1 MTQMSFK
8 IFVITALLFTT
19 KQVSSANLSTTSLST
34 IGEKALRPNLMARL
48 FSTKQVSVVPLPAIV
63 NEKSCSNSSKI
74 IKDSVALPYIQKSK
88 QQLAGNWE
96 GTFTLLDKTV
106 VTHTSD
112 HIIIDS
118 RHSEGRQPKSFIH
131 ANIQKTSNTY
141 YYNLKGFNGFEL
153 KNPMFLDVDSTRF
166 DFVNSLIRSGLYEGT
181 AGEQA
186 AYATCGNWQK
196 KINFR
201 PSEKKKM
208 TITHTLHDFIIN
220 EGTSSQIRTNTL
232 HIRRTMRFNDTTK
245 KYACQIPHASSESEI
260 LSALKQATK
269 VIFPEIQYFEGN
281 KPRDYEESEPEEYD
295 EPSILTE
302 YEEEF
307 TLTLTNNCI
316 FTRKG
321 NLIRIENRT
330 DKENQSSVSSV
341 KFYIKKYTFDIN
353 TIKSTIYAN
362 SKKSDI
368 INELIGL
375 GLYACTPKEDDFYH
389 YSANWCC
396 TFPLIDGSTIRHTPY
411 SIIHDNGAEIK
422 KYQEIY
428 SEELSNFVLDH
439 PLHLRTKSTFT
450 QFLTALIETGAIR
463 PAARKEKKDPP

>member
-1 MTQMSFK
+1 MAQMYFK
-8 IFVITALLFTT
+8 IFVTIVLLFTT
-19 KQVSSANLSTTSLST
+19 KQVSIANLSTILEGNPHPSL
-34 IGEKALRPNLMARL
+34 MVRL
-48 FSTKQVSVVPLPAIV
+48 FSTKQVSVVPIPAIV
-63 NEKSCSNSSKI
+63 KEKSSLKPSKI
-74 IKDSVALPYIQKSK
+74 IEGNVALPLIQKSK
-88 QQLAGNWE
+88 QQLTGNWE
-96 GTFTLLDKTV
+96 GSFTLLDRTM
-106 VTHTSD
+106 VTHTRD

-181 AGEQA
+181 TGEQA

-196 KINFR
+196 TITFH
-201 PSEKKKM
+201 PSEKQRM
-208 TITHTLHDFIIN
+208 TITHTMNDFIIN
-220 EGTSSQIRTNTL
+220 EGTSSQIRTSTL
-232 HIRRTMRFNDTTK
+232 HIRRIICFNDRAG
-245 KYACQIPHASSESEI
+245 KYNYQIPHASSESEI

-269 VIFPEIQYFEGN
+269 IIFPEIQYFEEN
-281 KPRDYEESEPEEYD
+281 EPRDYEESEPEEYN
-295 EPSILTE
+295 EQSILTE

-316 FTRKG
+316 LTRKG
-321 NLIRIENRT
+321 NLIRIENKT
-330 DKENQSSVSSV
+330 DKANQFAESSV
-341 KFYIKKYTFDIN
+341 KFYPRKYTFDIN

-375 GLYACTPKEDDFYH
+375 GLYAWTPKEDDFYH

-396 TFPLIDGSTIRHTPY
+396 TFPLIDGSTVRHTPY
-411 SIIHDNGAEIK
+411 SITHDNGTETKIYK
-422 KYQEIY
+422 EIY
-428 SEELSNFVLDH
+428 LEELSNFVLDH

-463 PAARKEKKDPP
+463 PAAREKKKRFPLI